1 LQRHIE
7 MAKKKIEE
15 NRQAILDLLLNKAAL
30 KQNIAH
36 DVSEVFKQFK
46 GLIKDE
52 IESLKIHVEDPRIRL
67 FCKDIGDFE
76 KHVYVGSDVLIFHQH
91 NNVFRMPDDNPLWG
105 TQYFKEDDDR
115 GFFGVIY
122 IYNFLAQSFLQN
134 RTHDH
139 GYLIGRIFVNKD
151 RHFMIEGKGQ
161 LGYMFRDVENM
172 LLTEEAIKLIVQLSF
187 VFAIQFDLL
196 VPPYEFIA
204 EMTVGEAQLISNN
217 LQMQTGKRLG
227 FKMKGEDNEF
237 F

>member
-1 LQRHIE
+1 

-30 KQNIAH
+30 KQNIAQ
-36 DVSEVFKQFK
+36 DVTDVFKQFK
-46 GLIKDE
+46 QVIKTE
-52 IESLKIHVEDPRIRL
+52 IESLKGHVEDPRIRL

-134 RTHDH
+134 RIHDQ

-151 RHFMIEGKGQ
+151 RQFMIEGKGQ

-172 LLTEEAIKLIVQLSF
+172 LLTEDAIKLIVQLSF

-196 VPPYEFIA
+196 VPPYEFVS

-217 LQMQTGKRLG
+217 LQIQTGKRLG
-227 FKMKGEDNEF
+227 FKMKNEDNEF